1 MKKVVFGIFAHPDD
15 EAFGPAGT
23 LLRLKADGCDIHL
36 ILLTDGEAGSNPDG
50 AAELGAVRLAEWQ
63 RAAEILG
70 ADSIHALHYPDGGLD
85 RIASEQLTTSTN
97 TAVAAVLETYTEP
110 TEVSFM
116 TFEPAGLTGHRDHIA
131 ASNLTTR
138 LAEATGPCDVWYFC
152 LDGTQA
158 PLDGTAYYEPHARED
173 SYITDRIDVSHYLPD
188 IYRMIDAHISQR
200 GDGANRKA
208 LGEERL
214 SVECFH
220 VERISSGLE
229 S

>member
-23 LLRLKADGCDIHL
+23 LLRLKAEGCDIHL
-36 ILLTDGEAGSNPDG
+36 ILLTDGEAGSNPDDET
-50 AAELGAVRLAEWQ
+50 ELGIVRLAEWR
-63 RAAEILG
+63 RAAKILG

-85 RIASEQLTTSTN
+85 RIAPEQLTTSAN
-97 TAVAAVLETYTEP
+97 AVVAVVLGTYTEP

-138 LAEATGPCDVWYFC
+138 IAEAIGPCDIWYFC

-158 PLDGTAYYEPHARED
+158 PLEDTAYYEPRARQD
-173 SYITDRIDVSHYLPD
+173 DYITTRVDVAHYLPD

-200 GDGANRKA
+200 SDGTNRKA

-220 VERISSGLE
+220 VERVNSGLE
-229 S
+229 F